1 MKIKINQELMDVDGV
16 TPIQDK
22 IGILNLKQVCT
33 AAILTPVENEEWT
46 KKQEKW
52 DMFKK
57 FRDADITQKDAFVEL
72 TIEELK
78 ILKDSIGK
86 WYPPLIMGQCFEMLE
101 NLQS

>member
-1 MKIKINQELMDVDGV
+1 MKIKIDKELIDVDGI

-22 IGILNLKQVCT
+22 VGVLTLKQVCI
-33 AAILTPVENEEWT
+33 AAILTPIEGEEWT

-52 DMFKK
+52 DLFKK
-57 FRDADITQKDAFVEL
+57 FRDVDTTQIVEVS
-72 TIEELK
+72 IEELK

-101 NLQS
+101 NL